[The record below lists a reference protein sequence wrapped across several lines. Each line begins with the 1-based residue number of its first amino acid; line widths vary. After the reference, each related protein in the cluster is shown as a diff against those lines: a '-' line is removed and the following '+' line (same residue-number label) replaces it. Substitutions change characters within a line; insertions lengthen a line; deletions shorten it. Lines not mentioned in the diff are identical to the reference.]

1 MSAMLTILGGA
12 LVCLMLFL
20 VMRKAMHRQHLY
32 VQIARD
38 KMIVRHIE
46 SGREATIEAKPG
58 FSSDEKLIA
67 NFAVASNT
75 LRIALKEAE
84 PRKWFYFPRIVM
96 HPLEMIDEHTEERK
110 LRVFHNLAIDQDAVV
125 VKIHIGEP
133 LSDEAILAM
142 FE

>member
-1 MSAMLTILGGA
+1 MSIMLTLLGGA
-12 LVCLMLFL
+12 LICLMLFL
-20 VMRKAMHRQHLY
+20 VMRNAMHRQHIY
-32 VQIARD
+32 IRIARN

-46 SGREATIEAKPG
+46 SGRETTLEADPG

-67 NFAVASNT
+67 NFTIASNT
-75 LRIALKEAE
+75 LRAALKGTE

-110 LRVFHNLAIDQDAVV
+110 LRVFRNLAIDQDAVV
-125 VKIHIGEP
+125 VKVHIGEP
-133 LSDEAILAM
+133 LSDETIIAM